1 MPTIIIIALLIWATS
16 AIIKNAKQRKAYRE
30 YQRQIATIN
39 AENARRKAEAQR
51 IREEFRIR
59 QAEAKAEVQ
68 RMVAIER
75 EQMRLRK
82 FEQEQLA
89 WNAKQEAL
97 NEKLISRI
105 ERCED
110 TIAHHSEMFKVYS
123 ARLGKAESNLE
134 EVSDKLLVLTIT
146 LEKASASD
154 KPIPA
159 RQIEEMNRDVQKL
172 ARQKEQLEDK
182 VIKLK
187 NQKFSAEQKIKKA
200 EADKAEAER
209 KIA

>member
-1 MPTIIIIALLIWATS
+1 MAQLIILAFIIWAICTLVRS
-16 AIIKNAKQRKAYRE
+16 ASAKKKEKQRAKQ
-30 YQRQIATIN
+30 IAQIN
-39 AENARRKAEAQR
+39 AENMKRKVEAQR
-51 IREEFRIR
+51 MREEFKAR
-59 QAEAKAEVQ
+59 QLEAKLEVE

-97 NEKLISRI
+97 NGKLISRI

-110 TIAHHSEMFKVYS
+110 AIAHHSELFEVYS
-123 ARLGKAESNLE
+123 ARLKKAESNLE

-159 RQIEEMNRDVQKL
+159 RQIEEMSRDVQKL
-172 ARQKEQLEDK
+172 TRQKEQLEDK

>member
-1 MPTIIIIALLIWATS
+1 MTAIIILALTIWAISVVTKS
-16 AIIKNAKQRKAYRE
+16 AKAKQAERNRQA
-30 YQRQIATIN
+30 QIARIN
-39 AENARRKAEAQR
+39 AENMRRRVEAQR
-51 IREEFRIR
+51 MREEFKAR
-59 QAEAKAEVQ
+59 QLEAKLEVE

-75 EQMRLRK
+75 EQIRLRK

-110 TIAHHSEMFKVYS
+110 AIAHHSELFEVYS
-123 ARLGKAESNLE
+123 AKLANAESNLE

-154 KPIPA
+154 MHIPSK
-159 RQIEEMNRDVQKL
+159 QIEEMNRDVQKL
-172 ARQKEQLEDK
+172 TRQKEQLEDK

>member
-1 MPTIIIIALLIWATS
+1 MSYIILLALMIWAISSIVKS
-16 AIIKNAKQRKAYRE
+16 ASAKKAERNR
-30 YQRQIATIN
+30 QAQIARIN
-39 AENARRKAEAQR
+39 RENAQRKAEAQR
-51 IREEFRIR
+51 IREEFRQR
-59 QAEAKAEVQ
+59 QLEAKLEVE

-75 EQMRLRK
+75 EQIRMRK
-82 FEQEQLA
+82 FEQKQLE

-97 NEKLISRI
+97 NAKMISRI

-110 TIAHHSEMFKVYS
+110 TIAHHSELFEVYS
-123 ARLGKAESNLE
+123 ARLAKAENDLE
-134 EVSDKLLVLTIT
+134 EVSDKLLVLTIA
-146 LEKASASD
+146 LEKASESD
-154 KPIPA
+154 MHIPSK
-159 RQIEEMNRDVQKL
+159 QIEDMNRDVQKL
-172 ARQKEQLEDK
+172 NRQKEQLENK

>member
-1 MPTIIIIALLIWATS
+1 MPTIIIIALLIWAISSIAKS
-16 AIIKNAKQRKAYRE
+16 ASAKKAERNR
-30 YQRQIATIN
+30 QAQIARIN
-39 AENARRKAEAQR
+39 AENMKRRAEAQR
-51 IREEFRIR
+51 MREEFRQR
-59 QAEAKAEVQ
+59 QLEAKLEVE

-89 WNAKQEAL
+89 WNVKQEAL
-97 NEKLISRI
+97 NEKMISRI

-110 TIAHHSEMFKVYS
+110 TIAHHSEMFEVYS
-123 ARLGKAESNLE
+123 ARLGKAENDLE

-146 LEKASASD
+146 LEKASVSD

-172 ARQKEQLEDK
+172 TRQKEQLEDK